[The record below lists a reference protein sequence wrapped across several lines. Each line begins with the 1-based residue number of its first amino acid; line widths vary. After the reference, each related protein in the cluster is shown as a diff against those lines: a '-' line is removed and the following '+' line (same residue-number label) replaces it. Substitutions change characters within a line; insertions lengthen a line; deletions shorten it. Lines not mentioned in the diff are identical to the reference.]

1 MSQMTVMSGAERRR
15 KWSLEQKRAIVAEA
29 FSAGSSVSAVAR
41 REDVCTGLIYRWRQ
55 DLRTGGSPPS
65 FSPVVLLPEPTAPSG
80 SSTADGSIVVELGQA
95 RIRIGAGASAALV
108 TATLRALR
116 T

>member
-15 KWSLEQKRAIVAEA
+15 KWSSEQKRAIVAAA

-55 DLRTGGSPPS
+55 DLRSGGSPLS
-65 FSPVVLLPEPTAPSG
+65 FSPVVLISEPAAPLG
-80 SSTADGSIVVELGQA
+80 SSTADGSIVVEMGQS
-95 RIRIGAGASAALV
+95 RIRIGAGASATLV
-108 TATLRALR
+108 TATLKALR
-116 T
+116 S